1 MEYLVK
7 NLRGTEKVAKKFAKS
22 LKGGE
27 RVLLNG
33 DLGAGKT
40 TFMKF
45 LAKSLKVKDEV
56 TSPSFTILKQY
67 EGKFRINHF
76 DLYRI
81 EQIDELREFGFDEYL
96 DCKDSEILIIEW
108 GERANL
114 DKSKFINV
122 GIEKTDEKGRKI
134 RIER

>member
-1 MEYLVK
+1 MEVVIK
-7 NLRGTEKVAKKFAKS
+7 NLKHTAKFAKRFAKS

-27 RVLLNG
+27 RILLNG

-40 TFMKF
+40 TFVKY
-45 LAKSLKVKDEV
+45 LAKALKVRDEV

-67 EGKFRINHF
+67 EGKFKINHF

-81 EQIDELREFGFDEYL
+81 EDISELQELGFDEYL
-96 DCKDSEILIIEW
+96 DNKNDTILIIEW

-114 DKSKFINV
+114 NKNEFLNIS
-122 GIEKTDEKGRKI
+122 IEKIDENKRKFKV
-134 RIER
+134 E